1 MKSAG
6 TRQPQENKNQN
17 RRAAVQAVV
26 CCLLISGLLF
36 TSGCLL
42 KNDYPN
48 LPRNFPA
55 RNALNHKGKPPVI
68 LIPGVLGS
76 QLINRRSGEKIWP
89 SLGNAEDDSL
99 ALPIS
104 SDNLAENT
112 DDLIA
117 NEILETVKFGLL
129 IPEISVYD
137 GLVTALQA
145 YGGYKRGSF
154 DAPLS
159 DGDHD
164 TFYVFAYDWRRD
176 NVESARLL
184 ARKIAT
190 LKQKLG
196 KPDLRFDIVAHS
208 MGGLVARYFAMYG
221 DQDLPVSGAPKPDW
235 SGARHL
241 NRLILMGTPNAG
253 SMDALRT
260 LLLGYSVTE
269 TSRPRLGL
277 LRQLDRDSIFTT
289 PSAYQLLPRNAS
301 ARFLDA
307 QLAPLQVDLFAL
319 ETWRKYK
326 WSAACDVRLSKSEL
340 KKLRREGAGAIAQAT
355 EKLAAGREH
364 FLSVAL
370 ARAVAFHRALDAIST
385 PPESLR
391 LSLFGGDC
399 EDTLDAALIIPDPK
413 TAQLLTLFQPVREL
427 GNREMRRR
435 AYLAMFAPGDGRVTR
450 RSLFGLTI
458 EPDAIEDGDGSPRAM
473 KQHPLSAVFD
483 CEIHGDLPLNTRLQN
498 NLLTLLLGNSY

>member
-1 MKSAG
+1 MKSVRRKPQA
-6 TRQPQENKNQN
+6 QPGNQP
-17 RRAAVQAVV
+17 RRAAVRAVV
-26 CCLLISGLLF
+26 CCLLICHLLCAV
-36 TSGCLL
+36 GCLL
-42 KNDYPN
+42 KNNYPN

-55 RNALNHKGKPPVI
+55 HTALNRQGKPPVI

-76 QLINRRSGEKIWP
+76 QLINRRTGEKIWP

-104 SDNLAENT
+104 SDNLADNT

-137 GLVTALQA
+137 GLVTALQS
-145 YGGYKRGSF
+145 YGSYRRGSF
-154 DAPLS
+154 DAPGS

-164 TFYVFAYDWRRD
+164 TLYVFAYDWRRD
-176 NVESARLL
+176 NVEAARLL
-184 ARKIAT
+184 AQKIAA

-196 KPDLRFDIVAHS
+196 KPELRFDIIAHS

-221 DQDLPVSGAPKPDW
+221 DHDLPASGAPQPDW

-260 LLLGYSVTE
+260 LVLGYSVTG
-269 TSRPRLGL
+269 TNRPRLGL
-277 LRQLDRDSIFTT
+277 LRQLDRDSVFTT

-307 QLAPLQVDLFAL
+307 QLAPLPVDLFAID
-319 ETWRKYK
+319 TWRKYK
-326 WSAACDVRLSKSEL
+326 WSAAYNVRLSKSEM
-340 KKLRREGAGAIAQAT
+340 KKLKREGAGAIAQAT
-355 EKLAAGREH
+355 DKLAAERER
-364 FLSVAL
+364 FLRVAL
-370 ARAVAFHRALDAIST
+370 ARAAAFHRALDAVST
-385 PPESLR
+385 PPASLR

-413 TAQLLTLFQPVREL
+413 TGQLLTLFQPAREL
-427 GNREMRRR
+427 GNRQLRRR
-435 AYLAMFAPGDGRVTR
+435 AHLAMFAPGDGRVTR

-458 EPDAIEDGDGSPRAM
+458 EPEAIEDGDGSPRAM
-473 KQHPLSAVFD
+473 KQRPLSVIFD
-483 CEIHGDLPLNTRLQN
+483 CEIHGDLPLNTRLLN